1 MCLDFVI
8 IKKNYENSNTYFTM
22 QKYNVQKNPLKKFI
36 KTKKTKILWDIIF
49 IITKSQVSTQAKKKY
64 HLSEILIW
72 KN

>member
-1 MCLDFVI
+1 LCLDFVI